1 MIDQLGDWMTIICY
15 IADDYIEYDSVG
27 NVQFIKLNV
36 YNEALPI
43 SLHIIEYLLPTTVTM
58 VILCHSLIEY

>member
-43 SLHIIEYLLPTTVTM
+43 
-58 VILCHSLIEY
+58 